1 MSIDKN
7 KALIDYLLQC
17 EDIYNSPLYFNLI
30 NAKDNTVQILPVT
43 EDKIMDKPF
52 IDGSVQKKYTANLIT
67 FKSISDLEIV
77 KPIGTDEYPNENI
90 DELQDVQKLID
101 WIQEQEDARNYPNFG
116 EDCNIDSI
124 DTTTDNPRF
133 EGIDAQANPPLAMY
147 TISIVIEYM
156 DYSKVIYNK

>member
-1 MSIDKN
+1 MSVDKN

-17 EDIYNSPLYFNLI
+17 NEIKNSPLYFNLI
-30 NAKDNTVQILPVT
+30 NAKDNTIQILPVT
-43 EDKIMDKPF
+43 EDKAMNKPF

-77 KPIGTDEYPNENI
+77 KPVGTTEYPNENI

-101 WIQEQEDARNYPNFG
+101 WIQEQEDARNYPDFG
-116 EDCNIDSI
+116 SDCQIDSI
-124 DTTTDNPRF
+124 DTTTDNPRY
-133 EGIDAQANPPLAMY
+133 EGMDAQANPPLAMY
-147 TISIVIEYM
+147 TIQIVIEYV